1 MDNVAGINRIQNN
14 INDYSYKDQVTN
26 QEKDVMSN
34 LSAGSSISGRITSM
48 AGDTATID
56 VNGNQ
61 LSAKLEGSMN
71 LREGQMVTFTVR
83 QSSDQSVTLSPLF
96 TNMNTENVVAK
107 ALSAASLPI
116 NEHSLQVATTM
127 MEQGLSID
135 KNALA
140 DMVHI
145 TDAFPGEEISKL
157 AEMQRYG
164 LEINSNTLE
173 QFDAFKNYENQITD
187 GMTKIM
193 NQIPEAVN
201 NLINSGNV
209 SEGVQLLTNVIGT
222 FTSGDIASLDASVVQ
237 GLGDN
242 GESLIRDKQVISE
255 DMVLAAEQKLDP
267 NVDALVKEAA
277 KENVINQES
286 FEATVRVPGQEVEKV
301 NIDINSKVADAWQT
315 LDNSDKS
322 AMVDV
327 LKQSGLTDNE
337 ARFLLSDNANASDFL
352 KATAELL
359 KTDSLPDSMRDMI
372 TDDKFGAIMKS
383 QMQGQWLLSPID
395 VGSKETVESLFQRLT
410 EQTRGL
416 MEAVSEVTPLASTD
430 LGQSLANMNQSMDFM
445 EQMNQMAQYVQLP
458 LKMNGS
464 EATGDLYVYT
474 DKKSLAEKEGN
485 VSALLHLDMKNIGP
499 IDVYASIS
507 PGNNVFTKFYLPNE
521 SMIDF
526 INDNIHI
533 LNERLENRGYSIKSE
548 VTKSEKGSGR
558 PDEPGKIGSTFEGK
572 KVTERMISKI
582 SFDCF
587 A

>member
-1 MDNVAGINRIQNN
+1 MNAIVGINNNQNI
-14 INDYSYKDQVTN
+14 INNSSYNEPVR
-26 QEKDVMSN
+26 QENANVLSG
-34 LSAGSSISGRITSM
+34 LSAGTSITGKITSM
-48 AGDTATID
+48 EGDTATID

-61 LSAKLEGSMN
+61 LNAKLEGSMS
-71 LREGQMVTFTVR
+71 LREGQTVTFTVR
-83 QSSDQSVTLSPLF
+83 QAGNESVTLSPLY
-96 TNMNTENVVAK
+96 TNMNTENMAAK

-116 NEHSLQVATTM
+116 SEQSLQVATRM

-135 KNALA
+135 RESLA

-145 TDAFPGEEISKL
+145 SSTYPDQDISKL

-164 LEINSNTLE
+164 LDINDNTLE

-193 NQIPEAVN
+193 NQIPETIN
-201 NLINSGNV
+201 NLISNGNV

-222 FTSGDIASLDASVVQ
+222 FTSANITDMDASVVQ
-237 GLGDN
+237 GLSDN
-242 GESLIRDKQVISE
+242 GESLIREKQIISE
-255 DMVLAAEQKLDP
+255 DMVAVAEMKLDP
-267 NVDALVKEAA
+267 NVDELVSEARKETVA
-277 KENVINQES
+277 NQET
-286 FEATVRVPGQEVEKV
+286 FEATVRVPGQEIEKV
-301 NIDINSKVADAWQT
+301 NINIENKVADAWQA

-327 LKQSGLTDNE
+327 LKQSGLGENE
-337 ARFLLSDNANASDFL
+337 ARLLLSDNANASDFL
-352 KATAELL
+352 RATADVLR
-359 KTDSLPDSMRDMI
+359 TDNLPDGLKELI
-372 TDDKFGAIMKS
+372 QTDKFGDIMKS
-383 QMQGQWLLSPID
+383 QMQAQWLLSPID

-416 MEAVSEVTPLASTD
+416 MEAVAEVTPASTD
-430 LGQSLANMNQSMDFM
+430 LQQSLSNMNQNMDFM

-474 DKKSLAEKEGN
+474 DKKSLAEKSGN

-499 IDVYASIS
+499 IDVYASLS
-507 PGNNVFTKFYLPNE
+507 PGNNVYTKFYLPNE
-521 SMIDF
+521 EMINF
-526 INDNIHI
+526 ISDNIHI
-533 LNERLENRGYSIKSE
+533 LNERLENRGYSIKSD
-548 VTKSEKGSGR
+548 VTKSEKGAGR
-558 PDEPGKIGSTFEGK
+558 PDNPGSIGQKEGK
-572 KVTERMISKI
+572 RVTEKMISKY

>member
-1 MDNVAGINRIQNN
+1 MNAIVGINNNQNI
-14 INDYSYKDQVTN
+14 INNSSYNEPVR
-26 QEKDVMSN
+26 QENANVLSG
-34 LSAGSSISGRITSM
+34 LSAGTSITGKITSM
-48 AGDTATID
+48 EGDTATID

-61 LSAKLEGSMN
+61 LNAKLEGSMS
-71 LREGQMVTFTVR
+71 LREGQTVTFTVR
-83 QSSDQSVTLSPLF
+83 QAGNESVTLSPLY
-96 TNMNTENVVAK
+96 TNMNTENMAAK

-116 NEHSLQVATTM
+116 SEQSLQVATRM

-135 KNALA
+135 RESLA

-145 TDAFPGEEISKL
+145 SSTYPDQDISKL

-164 LEINSNTLE
+164 LDINDNTLE

-193 NQIPEAVN
+193 NQIPETIN
-201 NLINSGNV
+201 NLISNGNV

-222 FTSGDIASLDASVVQ
+222 FTSANITDMDASVVQ
-237 GLGDN
+237 GLSDN
-242 GESLIRDKQVISE
+242 GESLIREKQIISE
-255 DMVLAAEQKLDP
+255 DMVAVAEMKLDP
-267 NVDALVKEAA
+267 NVDELVSEARKETVA
-277 KENVINQES
+277 NQET
-286 FEATVRVPGQEVEKV
+286 FEATVRVPGQEIEKV
-301 NIDINSKVADAWQT
+301 NINIENKVADAWQA

-327 LKQSGLTDNE
+327 LKQSGLGENE
-337 ARFLLSDNANASDFL
+337 ARLLLSDNANASDFL
-352 KATAELL
+352 RATADVLR
-359 KTDSLPDSMRDMI
+359 TDNLPDGLKEMI
-372 TDDKFGAIMKS
+372 QTDKFGDIMKS
-383 QMQGQWLLSPID
+383 QMQAQWLLSPID

-416 MEAVSEVTPLASTD
+416 MEAVAQVTPASTD
-430 LGQSLANMNQSMDFM
+430 LQQSLSNMNQNMDFM

-474 DKKSLAEKEGN
+474 DKKSLAEKSGN

-499 IDVYASIS
+499 IDVYASLS
-507 PGNNVFTKFYLPNE
+507 PGNNVYTKFYLPNE
-521 SMIDF
+521 EMINF
-526 INDNIHI
+526 ISDNIHI
-533 LNERLENRGYSIKSE
+533 LNERLENRGYSIKSD
-548 VTKSEKGSGR
+548 VTKSEKGAGR
-558 PDEPGKIGSTFEGK
+558 PDNPGSIGQKEGK
-572 KVTERMISKI
+572 RVTEKMISKY

>member
-1 MDNVAGINRIQNN
+1 MNAIVGINNNQNI
-14 INDYSYKDQVTN
+14 INNSSYNEPVR
-26 QEKDVMSN
+26 QENANVLSG
-34 LSAGSSISGRITSM
+34 LSAGTSITGKITSM
-48 AGDTATID
+48 EGDTATID

-61 LSAKLEGSMN
+61 LNAKLEGSMS
-71 LREGQMVTFTVR
+71 LREGQTVTFTVR
-83 QSSDQSVTLSPLF
+83 QAGNESVTLSPLY
-96 TNMNTENVVAK
+96 TNMNTENMAAK

-116 NEHSLQVATTM
+116 SEQSLQVATRM

-135 KNALA
+135 RESLA

-145 TDAFPGEEISKL
+145 SSTYPDQDISKL

-164 LEINSNTLE
+164 LDINDNTLE

-193 NQIPEAVN
+193 NQIPETIN
-201 NLINSGNV
+201 NLISNGNV

-222 FTSGDIASLDASVVQ
+222 FTSANITDMDASVVQ
-237 GLGDN
+237 GLSDN
-242 GESLIRDKQVISE
+242 GESLIREKQIISE
-255 DMVLAAEQKLDP
+255 DMVAVAEMKLDP
-267 NVDALVKEAA
+267 NVDELVSEARKETVA
-277 KENVINQES
+277 NQET
-286 FEATVRVPGQEVEKV
+286 FEATVRVPGQETEKV
-301 NIDINSKVADAWQT
+301 NINIENKVADAWQA

-327 LKQSGLTDNE
+327 LKQSGLGENE
-337 ARFLLSDNANASDFL
+337 ARLLLSDNANASDFL
-352 KATAELL
+352 RATADVL
-359 KTDSLPDSMRDMI
+359 KTDNLPDGLKEMI
-372 TDDKFGAIMKS
+372 QTDKFGDIMKS
-383 QMQGQWLLSPID
+383 QMQAQWLLSPID

-416 MEAVSEVTPLASTD
+416 MEAVAEVTPASTD
-430 LGQSLANMNQSMDFM
+430 LQQSLSNMNQNMDFM

-474 DKKSLAEKEGN
+474 DKKSLAEKSGN

-499 IDVYASIS
+499 IDVYASLS
-507 PGNNVFTKFYLPNE
+507 PGNNVYTKFYLPNE
-521 SMIDF
+521 EMINF
-526 INDNIHI
+526 ISDNIHI
-533 LNERLENRGYSIKSE
+533 LNERLENRGYSIKSD
-548 VTKSEKGSGR
+548 VAKSEKGAGR
-558 PDEPGKIGSTFEGK
+558 PDNPGSIGQKEGK
-572 KVTERMISKI
+572 RVTEKMISKY

>member
-1 MDNVAGINRIQNN
+1 MDNVSSINQTQKI
-14 INDYSYKDQVTN
+14 INEYSYKDQPVS
-26 QEKDVMSN
+26 QEKEVLSN
-34 LSAGSSISGRITSM
+34 LSAGSSITGKITSM
-48 AGDTATID
+48 SGDSATID
-56 VNGNQ
+56 VGGNQ
-61 LSAKLEGSMN
+61 LNAKLEGSMN

-83 QSSDQSVTLSPLF
+83 QSGDQSVTLSPLF

-107 ALSAASLPI
+107 ALAAASLPI
-116 NEHSLQVATTM
+116 NEHSLAVANTM
-127 MEQGLSID
+127 MEQGLSIE

-145 TDAFPGEEISKL
+145 SDAFPGEEISKL

-164 LEINSNTLE
+164 LEINANTLE

-187 GMTKIM
+187 GMNKIM
-193 NQIPEAVN
+193 NQIPETIN
-201 NLINSGNV
+201 NLISNGNV

-222 FTSGDIASLDASVVQ
+222 FTEANLSQMDASVVQ

-255 DMVLAAEQKLDP
+255 DMVLAAETRLDP
-267 NVDALVKEAA
+267 GVDTLVTEAG
-277 KENVINQES
+277 KENVVNQET
-286 FEATVRVPGQEVEKV
+286 FEATVRVPGQEAEKV

-322 AMVDV
+322 AMVDI
-327 LKQSGLTDNE
+327 LKQSGLAENE

-352 KATAELL
+352 KATADLL
-359 KTDSLPDSMRDMI
+359 KTDSLPDSMREMI

-416 MEAVSEVTPLASTD
+416 MEAVAEVTPLTSTD
-430 LGQSLANMNQSMDFM
+430 LQQSLSNMNQSMDFM
-445 EQMNQMAQYVQLP
+445 EQMNQMAQYMQLP

-507 PGNNVFTKFYLPNE
+507 PGNNVFTKFYLPDE
-521 SMIDF
+521 AMIDF

-533 LNERLENRGYSIKSE
+533 LNDRLESRGYSIKSE
-548 VTKSEKGSGR
+548 VTKSEKGAGR
-558 PDEPGKIGSTFEGK
+558 PDEPGKIGGAFEGK

>member
-1 MDNVAGINRIQNN
+1 MNAIVGINNNQNI
-14 INDYSYKDQVTN
+14 INNSSYNEPVR
-26 QEKDVMSN
+26 QENANVLSG
-34 LSAGSSISGRITSM
+34 LSAGTSITGKITSM
-48 AGDTATID
+48 EGDTATID

-61 LSAKLEGSMN
+61 LNAKLEGSMS
-71 LREGQMVTFTVR
+71 LREGQTVTFTVR
-83 QSSDQSVTLSPLF
+83 QAGNESVTLSPLY
-96 TNMNTENVVAK
+96 TNMNTENMAAK

-116 NEHSLQVATTM
+116 SEQSLQVATRM

-135 KNALA
+135 RESLA

-145 TDAFPGEEISKL
+145 SSTYPDQDISKL

-164 LEINSNTLE
+164 LDINDNTLE

-193 NQIPEAVN
+193 NQIPETIN
-201 NLINSGNV
+201 NLISNGNV

-222 FTSGDIASLDASVVQ
+222 FTSANITDMDASVVQ
-237 GLGDN
+237 GLSDN
-242 GESLIRDKQVISE
+242 GESLIREKQIISE
-255 DMVLAAEQKLDP
+255 DMVAVAEMKLDP
-267 NVDALVKEAA
+267 NVDELVSEARKETVA
-277 KENVINQES
+277 NQET
-286 FEATVRVPGQEVEKV
+286 FEATVRVPGQETEKV
-301 NIDINSKVADAWQT
+301 NINIENKVADAWQA

-327 LKQSGLTDNE
+327 LKQSGLGENE
-337 ARFLLSDNANASDFL
+337 ARLLLSDNANASDFL
-352 KATAELL
+352 KATADVLR
-359 KTDSLPDSMRDMI
+359 TDNLPDGLKEMI
-372 TDDKFGAIMKS
+372 QTDKFGDIMKS
-383 QMQGQWLLSPID
+383 QMQAQWLLSPID

-416 MEAVSEVTPLASTD
+416 MEAVAEVTPASTD
-430 LGQSLANMNQSMDFM
+430 LQQSLSNMNQNMDFM

-474 DKKSLAEKEGN
+474 DKKSLAEKSGN

-499 IDVYASIS
+499 IDVYASLS
-507 PGNNVFTKFYLPNE
+507 PGNNVYTKFYLPNE
-521 SMIDF
+521 EMINF
-526 INDNIHI
+526 ISDNIHI
-533 LNERLENRGYSIKSE
+533 LNERLENRGYSIKSD
-548 VTKSEKGSGR
+548 VTKSEKGAGR
-558 PDEPGKIGSTFEGK
+558 PDNPGSIGQKEGK
-572 KVTERMISKI
+572 RVTEKMISKY

>member
-1 MDNVAGINRIQNN
+1 MNAIVGINNNQNI
-14 INDYSYKDQVTN
+14 INNSSYNEPVR
-26 QEKDVMSN
+26 QENANVLSG
-34 LSAGSSISGRITSM
+34 LSAGTSITGKITSM
-48 AGDTATID
+48 EGDTATID

-61 LSAKLEGSMN
+61 LNAKLEGSMS
-71 LREGQMVTFTVR
+71 LREGQTVTFTVR
-83 QSSDQSVTLSPLF
+83 QAGNESVTLSPLY
-96 TNMNTENVVAK
+96 TNMNTENMAAK

-116 NEHSLQVATTM
+116 SEQSLQVATRM

-135 KNALA
+135 RESLA

-145 TDAFPGEEISKL
+145 SSTYPDQDMSKL

-164 LEINSNTLE
+164 LDINDNTLE

-193 NQIPEAVN
+193 NQIPETIN
-201 NLINSGNV
+201 NLISNGNV

-222 FTSGDIASLDASVVQ
+222 FTSANITDMDASVVQ
-237 GLGDN
+237 GLSDN
-242 GESLIRDKQVISE
+242 GESLIREKQIISE
-255 DMVLAAEQKLDP
+255 DMVAVAEMKLDP
-267 NVDALVKEAA
+267 NVDELVSEARKETVA
-277 KENVINQES
+277 NQET
-286 FEATVRVPGQEVEKV
+286 FEATVRVPGQETEKV
-301 NIDINSKVADAWQT
+301 NINIENKVADAWQA

-327 LKQSGLTDNE
+327 LKQSGLGENE
-337 ARFLLSDNANASDFL
+337 ARLLLSDNANASDFL
-352 KATAELL
+352 RATADVL
-359 KTDSLPDSMRDMI
+359 KTDNLPDGLKEMI
-372 TDDKFGAIMKS
+372 QTDKFGDIMKS
-383 QMQGQWLLSPID
+383 QMQAQWLLSPID

-416 MEAVSEVTPLASTD
+416 MEAVAEVTPASTD
-430 LGQSLANMNQSMDFM
+430 LQQSLSNMNQNMDFM

-474 DKKSLAEKEGN
+474 DKKSLAEKSGN

-499 IDVYASIS
+499 IDVYASLS
-507 PGNNVFTKFYLPNE
+507 PGNNVYTKFYLPNE
-521 SMIDF
+521 EMINF
-526 INDNIHI
+526 ISDNIHI
-533 LNERLENRGYSIKSE
+533 LNERLENRGYSIKSD
-548 VTKSEKGSGR
+548 VAKSEKGAGR
-558 PDEPGKIGSTFEGK
+558 PDNPGSIGQKEGK
-572 KVTERMISKI
+572 RVTEKMISKY

>member
-1 MDNVAGINRIQNN
+1 MNAIVGINNNQNI
-14 INDYSYKDQVTN
+14 INNSSYNEPVR
-26 QEKDVMSN
+26 QENANVLSG
-34 LSAGSSISGRITSM
+34 LSAGTSITGKITSM
-48 AGDTATID
+48 EGDTATID

-61 LSAKLEGSMN
+61 LNAKLEGSMS
-71 LREGQMVTFTVR
+71 LREGQTVTFTVR
-83 QSSDQSVTLSPLF
+83 QAGNESVTLSPLY
-96 TNMNTENVVAK
+96 TNMNTENMAAK

-116 NEHSLQVATTM
+116 SEQSLQVATRM

-135 KNALA
+135 RESLA

-145 TDAFPGEEISKL
+145 SSTYPDQDISKL

-164 LEINSNTLE
+164 LDINDNTLE

-193 NQIPEAVN
+193 NQIPETIN
-201 NLINSGNV
+201 NLISNGNV

-222 FTSGDIASLDASVVQ
+222 FTSANITDMDASVVQ
-237 GLGDN
+237 GLSDN
-242 GESLIRDKQVISE
+242 GESLIREKQIISE
-255 DMVLAAEQKLDP
+255 DMVAVAEMKLDP
-267 NVDALVKEAA
+267 NVDELVSEARKETVA
-277 KENVINQES
+277 NQET
-286 FEATVRVPGQEVEKV
+286 FEATVRVPGQETEKV
-301 NIDINSKVADAWQT
+301 NINIENKVADAWQA

-327 LKQSGLTDNE
+327 LKQSGLGENE
-337 ARFLLSDNANASDFL
+337 ARLLLSDNANASDFL
-352 KATAELL
+352 RATADVL
-359 KTDSLPDSMRDMI
+359 KTDNLPDGLKEMI
-372 TDDKFGAIMKS
+372 QTDKFGDIMKS
-383 QMQGQWLLSPID
+383 QMQAQWLLSPID

-416 MEAVSEVTPLASTD
+416 MEAVAEVTPASTD
-430 LGQSLANMNQSMDFM
+430 LQQSLSNMNQNMDFM

-474 DKKSLAEKEGN
+474 DKKSLAEKSGN

-499 IDVYASIS
+499 IDVYASLS
-507 PGNNVFTKFYLPNE
+507 PGNNVYTKFYLPNE
-521 SMIDF
+521 EMINF
-526 INDNIHI
+526 ISDNIHI
-533 LNERLENRGYSIKSE
+533 LNERLENRGYSIKSD
-548 VTKSEKGSGR
+548 VTKSEKGAGR
-558 PDEPGKIGSTFEGK
+558 PDNPGSIGQKEGK
-572 KVTERMISKI
+572 RVTEKMISKY